1 MRERH
6 PMSEATPLVTAEEL
20 ERFPRDDRRYEL
32 VEGRVVPMSPV
43 NLSHG
48 RIVVNV
54 GALLHQHVRTH
65 KLGVVGAEVGFKLKL
80 NPDTVRAPDVA
91 FIRRDRIS
99 ATELKGFWSGPPD
112 LAIEVLSPEDRAS
125 EVRAKV
131 DEYLTRGVTVV
142 VVIDPDRRTVTTTR
156 RGTPPVVLQADDDRL
171 ELDDV
176 VSGFSCQLREIFE

>member
-1 MRERH
+1 
-6 PMSEATPLVTAEEL
+6 MSEATPLVTAEEL
-20 ERFPRDDRRYEL
+20 EKFPSDDRRYEL

-54 GALLHQHVRTH
+54 AALLRQHVRIR

-80 NPDTVRAPDVA
+80 KPDTVRAPDVA
-91 FIRRDRIS
+91 FIRAERIP
-99 ATELKGFWSGPPD
+99 ATELKGFWNGPPD
-112 LAIEVLSPEDRAS
+112 LAVEVLSPEDRAS

-131 DEYLTRGVTVV
+131 EEYLARGVPVV

-156 RGTPPVVLQADDDRL
+156 RGIPPVLLQADDDRL
-171 ELDDV
+171 ALDDV